1 MAHNTEISK
10 KGLFLKWV
18 KNILFLTLGAIVTA
32 FALETFLVPNNI
44 IDGGIIGIS
53 MIISHISKWNLG
65 ILVLILNAPFILL
78 AFKKWG
84 KSLYF
89 KQLMQT

>member
-32 FALETFLVPNNI
+32 FALETFLVP
-44 IDGGIIGIS
+44 
-53 MIISHISKWNLG
+53 
-65 ILVLILNAPFILL
+65 
-78 AFKKWG
+78 
-84 KSLYF
+84 
-89 KQLMQT
+89 KQYY